1 MCREDDNALYAVVA
15 SLSAR
20 AATRNLV
27 STPKADQLPA
37 AEARGPDRRDARLDR
52 LDVLDG
58 LDGTLVVFV
67 LAIRL
72 RGVVMARAR
81 GVKRSAK
88 AASGKARAAK
98 ASSAAQRVAR
108 SATTGRYTRTVRDGS
123 ITGLHPRLRGAA
135 LSQPNTTP
143 APTRQPKVAG
153 TTQWDQFEKSLLDA
167 LRRAVHVQLRRA
179 AVADLDPAAIG
190 DPEDLA
196 AAMVAALPASHP
208 FDEVTGPFY
217 DTTGLTTWLSVS
229 RQALHQRLRGGS
241 ILGCPLDDGSIVY
254 PAWQFLDNGAIV
266 PGVSDL
272 LKVLGPAT
280 NDTWQMALWLSAPN
294 DELDGIAPRDW
305 LRSNRSREPVVT
317 LAKQTAARWAH

>member
-1 MCREDDNALYAVVA
+1 
-15 SLSAR
+15 
-20 AATRNLV
+20 
-27 STPKADQLPA
+27 
-37 AEARGPDRRDARLDR
+37 
-52 LDVLDG
+52 
-58 LDGTLVVFV
+58 
-67 LAIRL
+67 
-72 RGVVMARAR
+72 
-81 GVKRSAK
+81 
-88 AASGKARAAK
+88 
-98 ASSAAQRVAR
+98 
-108 SATTGRYTRTVRDGS
+108 
-123 ITGLHPRLRGAA
+123 
-135 LSQPNTTP
+135 
-143 APTRQPKVAG
+143 
-153 TTQWDQFEKSLLDA
+153 

-179 AVADLDPAAIG
+179 ALADLDPAAIG

-229 RQALHQRLRGGS
+229 RQALHQRVKGGS

-266 PGVSDL
+266 PGLSDL

-294 DELDGIAPRDW
+294 DELDGSAPRDW